1 MNRILHT
8 IISILSDSFFV
19 SDAFFTREGKK
30 KNTQIQSDD
39 LIDMVGLSH
48 GIGVC
53 ILIQILYIY
62 NILMTI
68 VK

>member
-1 MNRILHT
+1 MHF
-8 IISILSDSFFV
+8 SQG
-19 SDAFFTREGKK
+19 REKK
-30 KNTQIQSDD
+30 KKTTQIQSDD